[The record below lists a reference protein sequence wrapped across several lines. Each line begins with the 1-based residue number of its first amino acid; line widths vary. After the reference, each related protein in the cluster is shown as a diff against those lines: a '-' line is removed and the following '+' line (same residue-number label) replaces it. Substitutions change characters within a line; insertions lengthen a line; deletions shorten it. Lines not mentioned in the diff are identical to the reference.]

1 MNAADLLSHLVAH
14 GRGRRAPTREGTG
27 GVVTLRG
34 FEVAVAVD
42 PSERGMRARWR
53 ERVGNRPVSYLLVAD
68 DPERSGWLR
77 VLGPASMEG
86 PVRSVD
92 AAALART
99 IGDLAGMSTLESVRH
114 LAEEITRLGSEGLHM
129 EGLLSKHTAEV
140 RFRENPAMWADATT
154 VTAGLSPSDGWR
166 AILTKLGYKL
176 EQRPTRG
183 YLARYDGRPVAV
195 VHPKNSPRAFTRLDE
210 QGRPSEGLL
219 ARDCR
224 DAGAP
229 YGLLAHDGRFRL
241 FHAGSTQEWLD
252 IDTRLLGTERKP
264 FLALLSPSYLSG
276 DGLAELRAEA
286 RRFGTALRKR
296 LDRTIR
302 FEAFPA
308 LAAGLDEWIAA
319 SDEDIGDDARRE
331 ELERAALTLM
341 FRILFIL
348 YAESSGFLPMN
359 NATYRKKSLTEL
371 VAEAAETAGKWSEA
385 STALWSQFV
394 VLVRAMRHGNRAWD
408 VPAYN
413 GSLFA
418 STDFEGAE
426 LLERMELTDPH
437 FARLLIAVGWD
448 SSQRRGIDYS
458 SLEIGHL
465 GHIYEALLSLRLS
478 VTDRPLR
485 YDHGRD
491 RYVPDDDR
499 PEVGVGDLLW
509 QTHEGG
515 RKAGGVYYTPPEL
528 VQHLVR
534 GAVEPAFK
542 RHLEKV
548 RNIGETDPG
557 AAVRELFSFSV
568 LDPACGSAHFL
579 VYVVEALADMT
590 VRFLAESPLPDIAS
604 DLDRLRAGT
613 SAGAAVDDAALL
625 RRLVLKR
632 CVFGVDVSPMG
643 AEIALM
649 SLWLASF
656 VPGLSLSY
664 LDRNVVVGDSLLGVV
679 SPEVVG
685 NVGTIWYD
693 HLLDAL
699 NQAIT
704 AVARLADI
712 DDRTPDEVEAS
723 KEADT
728 QAWAATRHAQQLF
741 DLWTAHGLGPSTR
754 TYIQTHAL
762 SVISGDLDDLGQHL
776 VGTATDL
783 GQEHRFLHW
792 PLAFPRVFDPGTEK
806 PGFDVVVGNP
816 PWEEVTVEQLSF
828 YSMYK
833 PGVNALPSASRARA
847 IADLTTARP
856 DLIGR
861 LDKERQRV
869 AIHRKALAA
878 GGYDSMAGDP
888 DLYKY
893 FCQRYRKLTRGDGSI
908 GVVLPRSTFVN
919 YGSRGFRKWLFEE
932 TTIRRVDFLLNRKRW
947 MFDTHPQYSVALVV
961 TEQRQPM
968 EDHHV
973 EIAGVAASR
982 GEWAEQSRSD
992 GIRIPY
998 AGFGPRWMT
1007 PLVGTQAEADVLAK
1021 VRTGCFFPFGER
1033 ERATHRFGVTDLHE
1047 TNDAHLWTD
1056 VSDQGAGRDT
1066 GSPPVDN
1073 A

>member
-1 MNAADLLSHLVAH
+1 
-14 GRGRRAPTREGTG
+14 
-27 GVVTLRG
+27 
-34 FEVAVAVD
+34 
-42 PSERGMRARWR
+42 MRARWR

-77 VLGPASMEG
+77 VLGPASVEG

-99 IGDLAGMSTLESVRH
+99 IGDLAAMSALESVRH
-114 LAEEITRLGSEGLHM
+114 LAEEITRLGGEGLHV
-129 EGLLSKHTAEV
+129 EGLLSRHTAEV
-140 RFRENPAMWADATT
+140 RFKENSAMWAEATT

-166 AILTKLGYKL
+166 AVLTKLGYKL

-485 YDHGRD
+485 YDPGRD
-491 RYVPDDDR
+491 RYVPDEDR
-499 PEVGVGDLLW
+499 PEVGG
-509 QTHEGG
+509 
-515 RKAGGVYYTPPEL
+515 
-528 VQHLVR
+528 
-534 GAVEPAFK
+534 
-542 RHLEKV
+542 
-548 RNIGETDPG
+548 
-557 AAVRELFSFSV
+557 
-568 LDPACGSAHFL
+568 
-579 VYVVEALADMT
+579 
-590 VRFLAESPLPDIAS
+590 
-604 DLDRLRAGT
+604 
-613 SAGAAVDDAALL
+613 
-625 RRLVLKR
+625 
-632 CVFGVDVSPMG
+632 
-643 AEIALM
+643 
-649 SLWLASF
+649 
-656 VPGLSLSY
+656 
-664 LDRNVVVGDSLLGVV
+664 
-679 SPEVVG
+679 
-685 NVGTIWYD
+685 GTI
-693 HLLDAL
+693 
-699 NQAIT
+699 
-704 AVARLADI
+704 
-712 DDRTPDEVEAS
+712 
-723 KEADT
+723 
-728 QAWAATRHAQQLF
+728 
-741 DLWTAHGLGPSTR
+741 LGPG
-754 TYIQTHAL
+754 
-762 SVISGDLDDLGQHL
+762 SVVAAEDVPMRILGSK
-776 VGTATDL
+776 
-783 GQEHRFLHW
+783 R
-792 PLAFPRVFDPGTEK
+792 
-806 PGFDVVVGNP
+806 P
-816 PWEEVTVEQLSF
+816 P
-828 YSMYK
+828 
-833 PGVNALPSASRARA
+833 
-847 IADLTTARP
+847 
-856 DLIGR
+856 
-861 LDKERQRV
+861 
-869 AIHRKALAA
+869 LAA
-878 GGYDSMAGDP
+878 GGCYVEDRVDDVALRQLGWPSHPPSTRIGRNHIRDRFP
-888 DLYKY
+888 LVVGQI
-893 FCQRYRKLTRGDGSI
+893 FRYRSPFLRGAPG
-908 GVVLPRSTFVN
+908 LPPRSV
-919 YGSRGFRKWLFEE
+919 
-932 TTIRRVDFLLNRKRW
+932 
-947 MFDTHPQYSVALVV
+947 
-961 TEQRQPM
+961 
-968 EDHHV
+968 
-973 EIAGVAASR
+973 
-982 GEWAEQSRSD
+982 
-992 GIRIPY
+992 
-998 AGFGPRWMT
+998 
-1007 PLVGTQAEADVLAK
+1007 
-1021 VRTGCFFPFGER
+1021 
-1033 ERATHRFGVTDLHE
+1033 
-1047 TNDAHLWTD
+1047 
-1056 VSDQGAGRDT
+1056 
-1066 GSPPVDN
+1066 SPPEGTMDPTEKGWPFATRPQN
-1073 A
+1073 PNMFLGISCAS